1 MPDPGSARGWRSVHG
16 LLLWLAVAL
25 GTWPLQGQIRS
36 LGYAQRERSSIHMLE
51 LEAHRGV
58 VVDYARAD
66 SIAATMPPPPL
77 PRAFAPVKE
86 VVGYLPYWKYS
97 SDSYNYTMLDY
108 SLLTQINYFCVEL
121 DSAGNITDHH
131 GWPRTEFISFA
142 HARGIKVKLCATIPD
157 IYATGK
163 MAALLNSPTY
173 RQRAID
179 NLLAAVRDAGADGV
193 DIDFEPMPA
202 GQKANMVTFMR
213 DLTDAFHTNIPGSIV
228 TLAMPAV
235 DWGGDW
241 DYSTLADIVDGMF
254 IMAYDY
260 HWRGGP
266 TAGPVSP
273 LDGFSRNVTWT
284 VNDYLTKTGNDTAK
298 LILGLPYYGYDWPV
312 KSSAKYDSTTGS
324 ASARIYTVAYD
335 MARTHGRLWDQVSS
349 TPWFN
354 YQDNGV
360 RQVWY
365 DDSLSLSM
373 KYELAQDSDLAGV
386 GMWALGFDGDRTE
399 LWGAL
404 ANYLRRI
411 PAPIDL
417 VADMVDQTVE
427 LRWSHSDEEALTYYR
442 VYRYTLPLPESAHL
456 IATIQKDSTAYV
468 DSGAVYGVTFYYWVS
483 AVDTLG
489 NESELS
495 ASVSARPRDQSQPYI
510 LYQIYPNPFRGITL
524 ILFDLSEAG
533 NVRLSVYDLRG
544 ALVRTLVSGYR
555 GEDSYTYPFLPV
567 DAAGRQ
573 LAAGIYFVT
582 LRVDEGKPDMR
593 KMVLLR

>member
-1 MPDPGSARGWRSVHG
+1 MPDPGSARDWRSVHS

-25 GTWPLQGQIRS
+25 GTWPLQGQIRP

-58 VVDYARAD
+58 AVDYARAD
-66 SIAATMPPPPL
+66 SIAATLPPPL
-77 PRAFAPVKE
+77 PRALPPVKE
-86 VVGYLPYWKYS
+86 IVGYLPYWKYS
-97 SDSYNYTMLDY
+97 SYPSLNYN
-108 SLLTQINYFCVEL
+108 LLTQINYFSAEL
-121 DSAGNITDHH
+121 DAQGNITNDHN
-131 GWPRTEFISFA
+131 WPRTELISFA
-142 HARGIKVKLCATIPD
+142 HARGVKVKLCATLSGGTAL
-157 IYATGK
+157 AT
-163 MAALLNSPTY
+163 LLGSTAN
-173 RQRAID
+173 RQRAIN
-179 NLLAAVRDAGADGV
+179 NLLAAVQDAGADGV
-193 DIDFEPMPA
+193 DIDFEAMPA
-202 GQKANMVTFMR
+202 GQNDNMVTFMR
-213 DLTDAFHTNIPGSIV
+213 DLTDDFHTNLPGSIV

-235 DWGGDW
+235 DWGGRW
-241 DYSTLADIVDGMF
+241 DYSALADIVDGMF

-260 HWRGGP
+260 HWSSGP

-273 LDGFSRNVTWT
+273 LDGSYPSISWNVRLT
-284 VNDYLTKTGNDTAK
+284 VNDYLSKTGSNTDK
-298 LILGLPYYGYDWPV
+298 IILGLPYYGQDWPV
-312 KSSAKYDSTTGS
+312 VSTEKYAQTTGP
-324 ASARIYTVAYD
+324 AALPAPRYPTAYD
-335 MARTHGRLWDQVSS
+335 MAQTHDRQWDQASS

-354 YQDNGV
+354 YQDNGF

-365 DDSLSLSM
+365 DDSLSLSF
-373 KYELAQDSDLAGV
+373 KYELALDSDLAGV
-386 GMWALGFDGDRTE
+386 GMWALGYDGDRPE

-404 ANYLRRI
+404 DDYLRGVR
-411 PAPIDL
+411 PPEPTDV
-417 VADMVDQTVE
+417 VADVVDGTVR
-427 LRWSHSDEEALTYYR
+427 LRWSHSCEEALTCYR
-442 VYRYTLPLPESAHL
+442 VYRYTLPYPDAAYL

-495 ASVSARPRDQSQPYI
+495 ASVSARPRDQSRPCI
-510 LYQIYPNPFRGITL
+510 LYQNYPNPFRGITL

-567 DAAGRQ
+567 DAAGRR
-573 LAAGIYFVT
+573 LASGIYFVT
-582 LRVDEGKPDMR
+582 LRVDEGEPDTR